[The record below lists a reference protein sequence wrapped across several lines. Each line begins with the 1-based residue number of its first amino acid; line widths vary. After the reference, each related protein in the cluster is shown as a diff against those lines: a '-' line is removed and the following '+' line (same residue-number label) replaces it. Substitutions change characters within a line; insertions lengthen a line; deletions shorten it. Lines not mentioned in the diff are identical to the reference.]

1 MPDFGRRALRRTA
14 LAGTALLL
22 VFGVLDSAGA
32 SSQASLGA
40 GPDRVAPLLVRT
52 ADGALRGFYR
62 DGAREF
68 LGVPFAAPPV
78 GPLRWRPPMP
88 TARWTGVRQATRP
101 GDVCAQTGSSTG
113 LPTTSTS
120 EDCLYLNVYTPRRMH
135 GSLPVMVW
143 IHGGAF
149 SSGAGSIYDG
159 AVLAQKGDV
168 IVVTINYRLG
178 AFGFLA
184 LPALD
189 AEDPSGS
196 SGNFGLL
203 DQQAA
208 LRWVQGSA
216 QAFGGDPRNV
226 TIFGQS
232 AGAASVCGNMASPSA
247 AGLFV
252 HAIAESGCVQPLPS
266 QQAADQKGGAFAA
279 SLGCADAATAATCLR
294 TKPAAAVLAAQ
305 GADSWS
311 PVVGGAVLPLAPARA
326 FATGQYNH
334 VPLLQGTNHD
344 EGRFFVAI
352 NFDAVGAPLTA
363 AQYPAAI
370 AAVFGAAAATF
381 ITAEYPLSNF
391 PSPDLA
397 LAAVLTDAEFSCQA
411 LRADESVSSS
421 GVYAYEFDDPNAPV
435 IFDFAPLT
443 FPLLAAHSSELA
455 YVLQRV
461 PLRDTR
467 PPFTPTQLALSN
479 LMIRYWTAFA
489 ATGDPNAVRLPGRPA
504 PAAAPWPLFTSSRQ
518 EIQELVPAAT
528 AAVPVS
534 AVAADHHCSFWRG
547 GASSGNGAS

>member
-1 MPDFGRRALRRTA
+1 MPDLGRRALRRAA
-14 LAGTALLL
+14 LGGTALLL
-22 VFGVLDSAGA
+22 VFGVLGGAGA
-32 SSQASLGA
+32 SSDASAGA
-40 GPDRVAPLLVRT
+40 DSGSSAPLLVRT
-52 ADGALRGFYR
+52 DGGALRGFYH
-62 DGAREF
+62 DDAREF
-68 LGVPFAAPPV
+68 LGVPYAAPPV
-78 GPLRWRPPMP
+78 GPLRWRPPQSA
-88 TARWTGVRQATRP
+88 ARWTGVRRATRP

-113 LPTTSTS
+113 LPTTTTS

-135 GSLPVMVW
+135 GGALPVMVW
-143 IHGGAF
+143 LHGGAF
-149 SSGAGSIYDG
+149 ISGAGSIYDG

-189 AEDPSGS
+189 AEGAGGS

-208 LRWVQGSA
+208 LRWVQGNA

-252 HAIAESGCVQPLPS
+252 HAIAESGCLQPLPS
-266 QQAADQKGGAFAA
+266 QQAADQKGGEFAA
-279 SLGCADAATAATCLR
+279 GLGCANAATAAACLR
-294 TKPAAAVLAAQ
+294 TRPAAAVLAAQ

-311 PVVGGAVLPLAPARA
+311 PVVGGAVLPLAPAQA

-334 VPLLQGTNHD
+334 VPLLDGTNHD

-370 AAVFGAAAATF
+370 ADVFGANAAVF

-391 PSPDLA
+391 SSPDLA
-397 LAAVLTDAEFSCQA
+397 LAAVLTDAEYSCQA
-411 LRADESVSSS
+411 LRVDESLLSS

-455 YVLQRV
+455 YTFQRV

-479 LMIRYWTAFA
+479 EMIRYWTAFA
-489 ATGDPNAVRLPGRPA
+489 ATGDPNAVRFPDRPA

-518 EIQELVPAAT
+518 EIQELVPGAT
-528 AAVPVS
+528 AAVPIS
-534 AVAADHHCSFWRG
+534 AVGADHHCSFWRG
-547 GASSGNGAS
+547 GASSGNRT